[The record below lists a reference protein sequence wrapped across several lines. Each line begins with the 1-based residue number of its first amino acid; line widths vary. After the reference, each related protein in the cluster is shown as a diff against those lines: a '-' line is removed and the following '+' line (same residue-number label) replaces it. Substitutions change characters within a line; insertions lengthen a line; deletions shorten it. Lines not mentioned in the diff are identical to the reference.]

1 MILVYI
7 LSILDTETH
16 VCTAFQH
23 KARNEDPIQL
33 SLYEM
38 ILRLDFFNCKNMF
51 KVSKSLRNFTRPYNP
66 KSNTLQFFLI
76 DENYYSQIFLVMNTS
91 KFIWTLLFYVFSVF
105 LNDFSARKEALFSNN
120 KLVRV

>member
-1 MILVYI
+1 
-7 LSILDTETH
+7 
-16 VCTAFQH
+16 
-23 KARNEDPIQL
+23 
-33 SLYEM
+33 M
-38 ILRLDFFNCKNMF
+38 ILRLDFFNCKNIF

-76 DENYYSQIFLVMNTS
+76 DENYYSQKILVINTS

-105 LNDFSARKEALFSNN
+105 LNDFNSRKEALFSNN